1 MYLFL
6 APSPPMNIKARS
18 TLHGEIVIS
27 WDPPK
32 RPNGNV
38 TYYIVEGSN
47 EEDLSG
53 LINQRNYCSERM
65 YSCFFYLI

>member
-6 APSPPMNIKARS
+6 APSPPMNIKASS

-65 YSCFFYLI
+65 YGCFFI